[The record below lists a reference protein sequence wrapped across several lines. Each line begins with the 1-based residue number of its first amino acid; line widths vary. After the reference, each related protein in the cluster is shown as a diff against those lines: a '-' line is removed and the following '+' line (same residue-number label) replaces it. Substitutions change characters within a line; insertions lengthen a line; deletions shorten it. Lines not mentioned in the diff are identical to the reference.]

1 MEKRGLLTALK
12 RVAVVRSEW
21 LLYVDEMRIGLW
33 GQTRRVW
40 GLRGIPVIQKVQIVF
55 DWRYLVLGVNPRTG
69 KLIWD
74 WVEHVRQEL
83 LLPVIQRWSAN
94 VIVWDNASAHK
105 AHQMA
110 ALGCRFVFLPPYS
123 PELDPAER
131 VFRYLRPKIEGRV
144 YPSLRA
150 KQLTTEHHLRQLAA
164 DRERVKRLVNWDWI
178 QAAHDAL
185 PAS

>member
-1 MEKRGLLTALK
+1 MAVIRGD
-12 RVAVVRSEW
+12 W

-40 GLRGIPVIQKVQIVF
+40 GLRGMPVIQKIQIVF
-55 DWRYLVLGVNPRTG
+55 DWRYLVLGVNPQTG
-69 KLIWD
+69 QLIWD
-74 WVEHVRQEL
+74 WVERVRQAY
-83 LLPVIQRWSAN
+83 LLPVIQRWPAD

-105 AHQMA
+105 ANQMA
-110 ALGCRFVFLPPYS
+110 ALGCKLVFLPPYA

-131 VFRYLRPKIEGRV
+131 IFRYLRPKIEGRV

-150 KQLTTEHHLRQLAA
+150 KQITAEHYLRQLAA
-164 DRERVKRLVNWDWI
+164 DRQQVKRLVNWDWI
-178 QAAHDAL
+178 QAAHDGL